1 MIRIYFF
8 KKAKWLCFAFFIPTF
23 LLGQTPIF
31 EITGHG
37 LKKPSYLTGTLHLGC
52 DKAALIPPNSEKIL
66 QSCDALVLEMNLNN
80 TSEQLKISFKSLV
93 PKDRALNVLMG
104 DRYQTFHDSLL
115 LQYQVNSNSFTR
127 FHPMVTLSILMS
139 KFIPCEHPKG
149 SEMIFLDI
157 VDSLNKKIIG
167 LETAAEQ
174 SDILFSIPD
183 SLAIQQLWDIGMNR
197 SKAENEWKQLN
208 QKFQQGNI
216 DSIFQYVSASE
227 EMAYDL
233 NKLLINRNKNWVE
246 KLPVMMKKQSL
257 FIAVGAGHLGGPN
270 GVVALLRQ
278 SGYTVVEK
286 Q

>member
-1 MIRIYFF
+1 MRQI
-8 KKAKWLCFAFFIPTF
+8 
-23 LLGQTPIF
+23 
-31 EITGHG
+31 
-37 LKKPSYLTGTLHLGC
+37 
-52 DKAALIPPNSEKIL
+52 LI
-66 QSCDALVLEMNLNN
+66 
-80 TSEQLKISFKSLV
+80 
-93 PKDRALNVLMG
+93 
-104 DRYQTFHDSLL
+104 
-115 LQYQVNSNSFTR
+115 
-127 FHPMVTLSILMS
+127 
-139 KFIPCEHPKG
+139 
-149 SEMIFLDI
+149 
-157 VDSLNKKIIG
+157 
-167 LETAAEQ
+167 
-174 SDILFSIPD
+174 DILS
-183 SLAIQQLWDIGMNR
+183 SIQQLWDIGMNR